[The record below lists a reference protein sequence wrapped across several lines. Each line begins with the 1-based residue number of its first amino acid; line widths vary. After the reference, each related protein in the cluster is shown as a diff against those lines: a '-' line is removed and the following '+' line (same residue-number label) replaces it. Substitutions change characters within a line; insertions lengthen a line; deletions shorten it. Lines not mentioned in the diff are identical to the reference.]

1 MLLHNAMDDGK
12 AKSCPFSKLLRPEEG
27 VEYLV
32 HDLGR
37 YANARTADNK
47 FQMGVGLN
55 PVRVAI

>member
-1 MLLHNAMDDGK
+1 MDDGK
-12 AKSCPFSKLLRPEEG
+12 AKSCPFSKLLRREEG

-55 PVRVAI
+55 PVRVAT